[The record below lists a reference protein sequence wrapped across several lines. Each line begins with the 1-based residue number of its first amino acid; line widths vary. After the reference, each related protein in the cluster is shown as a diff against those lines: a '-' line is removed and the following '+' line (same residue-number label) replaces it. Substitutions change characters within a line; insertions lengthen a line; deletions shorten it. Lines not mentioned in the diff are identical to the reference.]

1 MTTRE
6 RAELSAKVN
15 RCLIHKIRQMKLI
28 LTGFS
33 SFSNIT
39 KNPTEEIIEILQ
51 NEDYKLDS
59 IDIEMEVLQVS
70 IKCCDSF
77 IQKHKNSGN
86 NDVILIHLGVDG
98 SGTHYNLEKCAYN
111 NKDFRIPDVDGNQ
124 PTAELISLD
133 QSLDQ
138 PLQTTLSIDTMIS
151 VLSLQGYSVKESTD
165 PGRYL
170 CNYIYYNSL
179 YHIHNNSLALFIH
192 VPPKEVFSID
202 NQVSFIK
209 HVISIIVNDQLLVG

>member
-1 MTTRE
+1 
-6 RAELSAKVN
+6 
-15 RCLIHKIRQMKLI
+15 MKLV

-59 IDIEMEVLQVS
+59 IDTEMEVLQVS
-70 IKCCDSF
+70 INCCDSF
-77 IQKHKNSGN
+77 IQKHKNN
-86 NDVILIHLGVDG
+86 NDNDVIMIHLGVDG
-98 SGTHYNLEKCAYN
+98 SGTHYKLEKCAYN

-124 PTAELISLD
+124 AIAELISLD

-138 PLQTTLSIDTMIS
+138 PLNTNLPVDTMIS

-179 YHIHNNSLALFIH
+179 YHIQNNNLTLFIH
-192 VPPKEVFSID
+192 VPPIDVLSIY
-202 NQVSFIK
+202 NQVSFVK
-209 HVISIIVNDQLLVG
+209 QVISIIINGRLLVGLYTN